1 MRWSHRMSFAD
12 RLRAAIWRVPV
23 GLQLSALYTLLLV
36 TILALLGTAL
46 YTQLDQF
53 LVQNTAAR
61 LEQATSTVLARNTN
75 YGRGD
80 HRSPDRHY
88 GGPGS
93 PDPAESPSSPARPA
107 APDLMVGF
115 LVRDLSA
122 PDVTVAVLNGQGT
135 VLSSTMTFSNGSARV
150 LPALPAGWIDQ
161 ITQPSMADAATLT
174 TQWIAPAVGGGRQLV
189 LVQAINTGTFSPAPT
204 QRLLL
209 VQAASLDA
217 ADATLGQ
224 LRLYLILGI
233 LIGTIVGVLAGLAVT
248 RAVLKPLDRM
258 ARTAEAIA
266 AGDLHRRLHLPPG
279 GNEIARLAGAF
290 DHMVDRL
297 ATTLGAQRRFIADAS
312 HELRTPLTSLEGL
325 SEMLL
330 IGADRGDPSTIQR
343 MARAMHT
350 ELGRL
355 GRLVADLLTLSRL
368 DSPASLTFTSV
379 ETGKLLDDV
388 AEQVAPLAAAR
399 QIRLEV
405 AHEGPIAVRADPD
418 RLKQVLLNLVDNAL
432 RYTPPAGTVRLVAAL
447 DPAGATARLQVQDT
461 GPGIAPDHLPH
472 IFDRFYRGD
481 PSRARASGNTGLG
494 LAIARSIVEAHGGT
508 IAAQPGPAGGAWF
521 TIVLPAARPGDPAI
535 APGGTRRDRQPVSP

>member
-1 MRWSHRMSFAD
+1 MSFAD

-36 TILALLGTAL
+36 TILGLLGGAL
-46 YTQLDQF
+46 YAQLDQF

-61 LEQATSTVLARNTN
+61 LEQATSTVLARNN
-75 YGRGD
+75 SYSYGGRGD
-80 HRSPDRHY
+80 RRNPDRH
-88 GGPGS
+88 GP
-93 PDPAESPSSPARPA
+93 PASSDQADSPSFPPRPTA
-107 APDLMVGF
+107 TDLMVGF

-122 PDVTVAVLNGQGT
+122 PDVTVAVLNSQGT
-135 VLSSTMTFSNGSARV
+135 VLSSTVTFSNGSARV
-150 LPALPAGWIDQ
+150 LPSLPAGWIDQ
-161 ITQPSMADAATLT
+161 ITQPSAADATTLT
-174 TQWIAPAVGGGRQLV
+174 SQWIAPAVGGSRQLV
-189 LVQAINTGTFSPAPT
+189 LVQAINTDAFSNAPA

-248 RAVLKPLDRM
+248 RAVLQPLDRM

-279 GNEIARLAGAF
+279 GNEIARLGGAF

-343 MARAMHT
+343 IARAMHG

-379 ETGKLLDDV
+379 EAGKLLDEV

-405 AHEGPIAVRADPD
+405 AHEGPIPVRADSD

-432 RYTPPAGTVRLVAAL
+432 RYTPAEGTVRLLAAL
-447 DPAGATARLQVQDT
+447 DPAGTTARLQVQDT
-461 GPGIAPDHLPH
+461 GPGIAPAHLPH

-494 LAIARSIVEAHGGT
+494 LAIARGIVEAHGGT
-508 IAAQPGPAGGAWF
+508 IEAQPGPAGGTAF
-521 TIVLPAARPGDPAI
+521 TIVLPAARPGDPSL
-535 APGGTRRDRQPVSP
+535 PPVGTRRDRQPVSP